1 MRHGEL
7 GDDERASKINIHRV
21 VPLLEVDVENA
32 AHTLAVARVD
42 NQDIR
47 MLAMLLFDFVE
58 ETLEIFFLADVA
70 LVR

>member
-7 GDDERASKINIHRV
+7 CDDERASKVDIDRV
-21 VPLLEVDVENA
+21 VPLLEADVENA
-32 AHTLAVARVD
+32 AHTLTIACVD
-42 NQDIR
+42 DQNVR

-58 ETLEIFFLADVA
+58 ETLEIFFFADIA